1 MLSNIITFSTNNFLS
16 DIPTNYNKTQMGE
29 EDGNKKYKIKIKKVI
44 NELIDMME
52 KRKIERKMGMR

>member
-1 MLSNIITFSTNNFLS
+1 
-16 DIPTNYNKTQMGE
+16 MGE
-29 EDGNKKYKIKIKKVI
+29 EDGNKKYKIKINKVI